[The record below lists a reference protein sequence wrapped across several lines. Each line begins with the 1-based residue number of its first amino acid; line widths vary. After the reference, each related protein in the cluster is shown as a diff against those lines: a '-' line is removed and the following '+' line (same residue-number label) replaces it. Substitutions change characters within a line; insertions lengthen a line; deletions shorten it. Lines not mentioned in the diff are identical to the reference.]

1 MAVER
6 SPSGLRD
13 ALFELL
19 DGIRSGTVTT
29 KQARMQ
35 CEIASR
41 IIDTGRLELQAIQA
55 ARQGLE
61 LAAMLAG
68 SPARIGPGGDY
79 DVEVDAEEY
88 DV

>member
-1 MAVER
+1 MATNRSKVTR

-19 DGIRSGTVTT
+19 DGVREGTIKKDV
-29 KQARMQ
+29 ARMQ

-41 IIDTGRLELQAIQA
+41 IIDTGRLELQSVQA

-61 LAAMLAG
+61 LAAMLGGHVSEVRMIEAG
-68 SPARIGPGGDY
+68 DME
-79 DVEVDAEEY
+79 DE
-88 DV
+88 